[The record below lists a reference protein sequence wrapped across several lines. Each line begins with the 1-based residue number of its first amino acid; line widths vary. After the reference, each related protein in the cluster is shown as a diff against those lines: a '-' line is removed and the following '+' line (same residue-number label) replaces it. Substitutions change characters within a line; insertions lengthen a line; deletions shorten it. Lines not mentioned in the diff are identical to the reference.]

1 MMKFFQNF
9 ENVVSFVIVRAI
21 KAKKSRLA
29 STSRGN
35 ISSVK
40 IQPLQLKNV
49 LPHIIFGF
57 GVLLTGA
64 FLLFEAKEFVEF
76 SDTFYPFAT
85 VLSNFIIVSLVVRNG
100 EKLFKLIDHLECI
113 VEKRN
118 LEKITTESHTLI
130 KLN

>member
-35 ISSVK
+35 IAIEKCVA
-40 IQPLQLKNV
+40 L